1 MDAKPRRWHETP
13 MPSWVR
19 SARTL
24 LKLGTVYWLE
34 IYPQVQRELAGWER
48 YARTIPDPVLRAQAL
63 HKLTVERLN
72 PEAAAFF
79 AVLTPRHERP
89 GVVRLIVAYQLLYD
103 YLDAVNEMPDCTSLR
118 NGLQL
123 HRALVDAVL
132 PGRRTVDYYRHNL
145 MCEDGGY
152 LHELTDTCRQ
162 LVRTLAVSVRIES
175 ILLHAT
181 KRVGEAQSHNHAI
194 ASEGEDG
201 LIAWCLQ
208 QAVDGYL
215 WWEVAAGG
223 ISCLAIHALFALAA
237 DPNSTIEEAGR
248 VDAAYFPPVCAI
260 SALLDSLVD
269 HYSDLGTTN
278 HSFTARY
285 RDSAHAAERF
295 VAITAH
301 AADLISVLRNDRNHA
316 IILAGIVVFYLS
328 SPSVRIG
335 FPVPVAD
342 GLTLSVGPIARPMR
356 AVMRLR
362 RYAHASDN
370 SQGSE

>member
-1 MDAKPRRWHETP
+1 
-13 MPSWVR
+13 
-19 SARTL
+19 
-24 LKLGTVYWLE
+24 LGTAYWLE
-34 IYPQVQRELAGWER
+34 IYPQVQRELAGWKR
-48 YARTIPDPVLRAQAL
+48 YAQTIPDPVLRAQAL

-79 AVLTPRHERP
+79 AVLAPRHERP

-103 YLDAVNEMPDCTSLR
+103 YLDAVNELPGCTSLR

-132 PGRRTVDYYRHNL
+132 PDRQTADYYRHNL
-145 MCEDGGY
+145 RCKDGGY
-152 LHELTDTCRQ
+152 LHALAETCKR
-162 LVRTLAVSVRIES
+162 LVRTLAASARIES
-175 ILLHAT
+175 LLLHAVQ
-181 KRVGEAQSHNHAI
+181 RVGEAQSHNHAI
-194 ASEGEDG
+194 ASDGEGG
-201 LIAWCLQ
+201 LVAWCLQ
-208 QAVDGYL
+208 HATGGDYL

-237 DPNSTIEEAGR
+237 DPASTIEDAAR

-260 SALLDSLVD
+260 SALLDSLAD

-295 VAITAH
+295 VAIAAH
-301 AADLISVLRNDRNHA
+301 ATDLISALRNDRSHA

-328 SPSVRIG
+328 SPTVRAG

-342 GLTLSVGPIARPMR
+342 GLARSIGPITRPMC

-362 RYAHASDN
+362 RGFTSYLRR
-370 SQGSE
+370 